1 MARPSLLND
10 ILFHIVFGSKGSEK
24 LTRHLLNAL
33 LGYTGLQKIQT
44 LEIINPTL
52 DKDYIADKGAVLDVR
67 AQDGTGKFYNIE
79 VQLRANDAY
88 VSRSV

>member
-1 MARPSLLND
+1 MAKPSLLND

-44 LEIINPTL
+44 LEIINPAL
-52 DKDYIADKGAVLDVR
+52 DQAYVSDKGAVLDVR
-67 AQDGTGKFYNIE
+67 THRSATSSGQRLCKP
-79 VQLRANDAY
+79 LRLLPGATIQ
-88 VSRSV
+88 